1 MPVFSANVVTGS
13 VTTGVDNDS
22 HDNKD
27 LDTVRDFISRV
38 EAFPKLT
45 IMVMILSK
53 LSQYSTS
60 PYART
65 VIILAR
71 ISTAQKMRLRAQ
83 PGKFVVQYSSNSWR
97 ATRSEAVETASL
109 NQ

>member
-1 MPVFSANVVTGS
+1 MPIFSADVMASS
-13 VTTGVDNDS
+13 VTTGVDNDP

-27 LDTVRDFISRV
+27 LDHISGFISKMEVFR
-38 EAFPKLT
+38 KLT

-65 VIILAR
+65 VMILAR
-71 ISTAQKMRLRAQ
+71 ISTTQKMRLRAQ
-83 PGKFVVQYSSNSWR
+83 PGKFVVQYSSKSWR